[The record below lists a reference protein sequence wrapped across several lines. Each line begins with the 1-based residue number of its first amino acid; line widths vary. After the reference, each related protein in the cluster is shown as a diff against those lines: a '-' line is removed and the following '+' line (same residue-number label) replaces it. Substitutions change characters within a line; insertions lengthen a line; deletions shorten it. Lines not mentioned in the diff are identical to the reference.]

1 MPSGEG
7 TQSWRRMV
15 CRGLPL
21 AEAQR
26 REERGR
32 RTFTKT
38 PESKIA
44 KPFCTREDYLCTR
57 ESFAHGKAL
66 HTGKL
71 AHGKDILAHGKL
83 VFAHEKMWC
92 TRFCIRFCTRPMYN
106 HYVNRLLAPTLHTT
120 TFKHVH
126 TVSLHTNLDR
136 SCENCAKIV
145 SFINSSVGRWIAS
158 HTLQKTWTFGSP
170 LHNRILE
177 SIIVMAD
184 CAGKFSAAVCSILVD
199 IYAWM

>member
-1 MPSGEG
+1 
-7 TQSWRRMV
+7 MV

-21 AEAQR
+21 AEAPR

-32 RTFTKT
+32 RTFTLKR

-44 KPFCTREDYLCTR
+44 TPFCTREDYLCTR
-57 ESFAHGKAL
+57 ESFAHGKACTRERHPCTREASL
-66 HTGKL
+66 CTREKCC
-71 AHGKDILAHGKL
+71 AHGFAHGFAL
-83 VFAHEKMWC
+83 V
-92 TRFCIRFCTRPMYN
+92 PMYN

-145 SFINSSVGRWIAS
+145 SFINSSVGR
-158 HTLQKTWTFGSP
+158 
-170 LHNRILE
+170 
-177 SIIVMAD
+177 
-184 CAGKFSAAVCSILVD
+184 
-199 IYAWM
+199 